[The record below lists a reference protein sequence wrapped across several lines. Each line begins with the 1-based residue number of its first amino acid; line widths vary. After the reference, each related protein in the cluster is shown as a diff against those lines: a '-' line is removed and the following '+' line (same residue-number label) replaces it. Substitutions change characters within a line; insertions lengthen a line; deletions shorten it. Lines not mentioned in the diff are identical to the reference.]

1 MKRAEIR
8 TKAEAFL
15 KLRGFGA
22 DDYLWSGA
30 NLILN
35 VGGRMQPI
43 RMQSGITARDFS
55 FRLGIITG
63 IAMALDIKPR
73 TDAKPA
79 ARINRKGLNGS
90 AARLNG
96 SSPAGAHA

>member
-15 KLRGFGA
+15 KLTGFGA
-22 DDYLWSGA
+22 NDFLWSGA
-30 NLILN
+30 HLILTAN
-35 VGGRMQPI
+35 GRMYRI

-55 FRLGIITG
+55 FRLGTITG
-63 IAMALDIKPR
+63 IAMALDIKPQR
-73 TDAKPA
+73 ATKPA
-79 ARINRKGLNGS
+79 ARVNGKSLNGS

-96 SSPAGAHA
+96 SAPIGAHA